1 MARTDINRSGEL
13 EVFVRVIE
21 TGGFSAAARSLE
33 MTPSAVSKLVA
44 RLEQRLGTRL
54 LQRSTRQLQLTP
66 EGCAFYERGL
76 RVLADLEEAERCA
89 SAHAEPRGRLRVNA
103 NVPFGQHFLLPLLPE
118 FLQRHP
124 QVGVDLTLTDEVI
137 DLLEQRTDVAV
148 RAGPLKSSSL
158 VARRLGATRMMIV
171 AAPAYAARHGL
182 PANADALLAHNRL
195 DIGHVR
201 SVQGW
206 PLLQDGQQ
214 LRVLPSGNARASNG
228 DALRQLVLG
237 GLGLARLAA
246 FQVQADIAAG
256 RLLPVLEDANPGDLE
271 EVHAVFLGQGGY
283 LPLRVRAFLD
293 FLVENVDLTQPRG
306 YCRPLAGSVMTF
318 AHARRVAGQR
328 PALPGLRPRA
338 SGCRPAAGT
347 TRRQACSRSTPCVD
361 ECPRFTRAN
370 RRAGA
375 YTCSS
380 LRAAA
385 RASLLTSTPPSMRAS
400 SSSRAFASSFSTALW
415 VMPSTGALLTR

>member
-1 MARTDINRSGEL
+1 MARPDINRSGEL

-21 TGGFSAAARSLE
+21 TGGFSAAARSLD

-89 SAHAEPRGRLRVNA
+89 SAHAEPRGQLRVNS
-103 NVPFGQHFLLPLLPE
+103 NVPFGQHFLLPLLPR
-118 FLQRHP
+118 FLQRNP
-124 QVGVDLTLTDEVI
+124 QVGVDLTLNDEVI

-158 VARRLGATRMMIV
+158 VARRLGSTRMMIV
-171 AAPAYAARHGL
+171 AAPSYAQRQGL
-182 PANADALLAHNRL
+182 PRTAEELLAHNRL
-195 DIGHVR
+195 DIGHAR
-201 SVQGW
+201 AMQGW
-206 PLLQDGQQ
+206 PVLQDG
-214 LRVLPSGNARASNG
+214 RERMVLPNGNARASNG

-237 GLGLARLAA
+237 GLGMARLAA
-246 FQVQADIAAG
+246 FQVQADIADG

-293 FLVENVDLTQPRG
+293 FLVEHVDLA
-306 YCRPLAGSVMTF
+306 RPLG
-318 AHARRVAGQR
+318 
-328 PALPGLRPRA
+328 
-338 SGCRPAAGT
+338 
-347 TRRQACSRSTPCVD
+347 
-361 ECPRFTRAN
+361 
-370 RRAGA
+370 
-375 YTCSS
+375 
-380 LRAAA
+380 
-385 RASLLTSTPPSMRAS
+385 
-400 SSSRAFASSFSTALW
+400 
-415 VMPSTGALLTR
+415 